1 MEHPLTIRCRTY
13 LNSKEEVIKSLES
26 QGVHVAPA
34 PYLPYAYSI
43 SEFNHIL
50 ALDAYIKGKIVVQ
63 DVSSMLVAEVA
74 DPKKGDYVIDVCAAP
89 GGKSLHMGDKM
100 EGYGTVDARDVS
112 QYKVNLI
119 EENIQRT
126 NSINVQARVQ
136 DATIFDQD
144 SELLADVVIAD
155 VPCSGYGVIGKKP
168 EIKEENEENMM
179 WFLNNY
185 PFKLESLDPYLP
197 EELHSETTALGYLQL
212 LPGVHK
218 TDGFFIAKFRR
229 K

>member
-1 MEHPLTIRCRTY
+1 MEKKQQRRYWRIFLTEHPLTIRCRTY

-50 ALDAYIKGKIVVQ
+50 ALDAFIKGKIVVQ

-100 EGYGTVDARDVS
+100 EGYGTVRC
-112 QYKVNLI
+112 K
-119 EENIQRT
+119 R
-126 NSINVQARVQ
+126 
-136 DATIFDQD
+136 
-144 SELLADVVIAD
+144 
-155 VPCSGYGVIGKKP
+155 CKP
-168 EIKEENEENMM
+168 
-179 WFLNNY
+179 
-185 PFKLESLDPYLP
+185 
-197 EELHSETTALGYLQL
+197 
-212 LPGVHK
+212 V
-218 TDGFFIAKFRR
+218 
-229 K
+229 

>member
-1 MEHPLTIRCRTY
+1 ML
-13 LNSKEEVIKSLES
+13 
-26 QGVHVAPA
+26 
-34 PYLPYAYSI
+34 
-43 SEFNHIL
+43 
-50 ALDAYIKGKIVVQ
+50 IKGKIVVQ

-136 DATIFDQD
+136 DATI
-144 SELLADVVIAD
+144 L
-155 VPCSGYGVIGKKP
+155 IG
-168 EIKEENEENMM
+168 IQNC
-179 WFLNNY
+179 
-185 PFKLESLDPYLP
+185 
-197 EELHSETTALGYLQL
+197 LQML
-212 LPGVHK
+212 
-218 TDGFFIAKFRR
+218 
-229 K
+229 

>member
-1 MEHPLTIRCRTY
+1 
-13 LNSKEEVIKSLES
+13 
-26 QGVHVAPA
+26 
-34 PYLPYAYSI
+34 
-43 SEFNHIL
+43 
-50 ALDAYIKGKIVVQ
+50 
-63 DVSSMLVAEVA
+63 
-74 DPKKGDYVIDVCAAP
+74 
-89 GGKSLHMGDKM
+89 M

-168 EIKEENEENMM
+168 EIKYRVTPQKQDEIVI
-179 WFLNNY
+179 LQRTILDRCS
-185 PFKLESLDPYLP
+185 KLCEAKRRADLQYLY
-197 EELHSETTALGYLQL
+197 HC
-212 LPGVHK
+212 K
-218 TDGFFIAKFRR
+218 RR
-229 K
+229 KRREHDVVFE

>member
-1 MEHPLTIRCRTY
+1 M
-13 LNSKEEVIKSLES
+13 N
-26 QGVHVAPA
+26 APEDTGR
-34 PYLPYAYSI
+34 I
-43 SEFNHIL
+43 SWIFGCVL
-50 ALDAYIKGKIVVQ
+50 SRVKIVVQ

-136 DATIFDQD
+136 DATNF
-144 SELLADVVIAD
+144 
-155 VPCSGYGVIGKKP
+155 
-168 EIKEENEENMM
+168 
-179 WFLNNY
+179 
-185 PFKLESLDPYLP
+185 
-197 EELHSETTALGYLQL
+197 
-212 LPGVHK
+212 
-218 TDGFFIAKFRR
+218 
-229 K
+229 